1 MSTRYRN
8 LLIAT
13 ASAAGALLITFA
25 ASPAAAEGD
34 CTAVA
39 GVEAGNCSQAS
50 TTSTTVPAPSGPTVD
65 SAGAA
70 RLVELA
76 NAERRAAGV
85 GELVVRADVASIAL
99 DHSRAMAAD
108 GNLRHNDAYFAPA
121 MRQRLNAKMLG
132 ENVAMNPSVDDAHR
146 RLMDSAGHRAN
157 LLDGRFS
164 VVGVAVVRDANG
176 QRWITQNF
184 VQPAAAAAAAAPA
197 APRAARAARTARSG
211 AGAPGAGAAADAGAG
226 GGGSGEVAASPEPAA
241 QAAAPE
247 AEDVVLAGR
256 IDAGARLASSS
267 AGSGDSALILIGCL
281 ISLLAV
287 AATNRV
293 VTRRLPN

>member
-1 MSTRYRN
+1 MTTRYRN

-39 GVEAGNCSQAS
+39 GVEAGNCSQPS
-50 TTSTTVPAPSGPTVD
+50 TTSTTAPAPSGPTVD

-121 MRQRLNAKMLG
+121 MRQQLKAKMLG

-176 QRWITQNF
+176 QLWITQDF
-184 VQPAAAAAAAAPA
+184 VQPATAAAAAAPA
-197 APRAARAARTARSG
+197 AGAPRAARAARTARSG
-211 AGAPGAGAAADAGAG
+211 AGAPGAGG
-226 GGGSGEVAASPEPAA
+226 GTGEVAASPEPAA
-241 QAAAPE
+241 EAEASE

-293 VTRRLPN
+293 ITRRLPN

>member
-50 TTSTTVPAPSGPTVD
+50 TTSTTAPASSGPTVD

-121 MRQRLNAKMLG
+121 MRQQLKAKMLG

-146 RLMDSAGHRAN
+146 RLMNSAGHRAN

-164 VVGVAVVRDANG
+164 VVGMAVVRDANG
-176 QRWITQNF
+176 QLWITQDF
-184 VQPAAAAAAAAPA
+184 VQPAAAAATAAPA
-197 APRAARAARTARSG
+197 APRAARTARTARAG

-226 GGGSGEVAASPEPAA
+226 GGSGEVAASPEPAA
-241 QAAAPE
+241 EAAPPE

-293 VTRRLPN
+293 ITRRLPG

>member
-50 TTSTTVPAPSGPTVD
+50 TSSTTAPAPSGPTVD

-76 NAERRAAGV
+76 NAERRGAGV

-121 MRQRLNAKMLG
+121 MRQQLKAKMLG

-146 RLMDSAGHRAN
+146 RLMDSPGHRAN

-176 QRWITQNF
+176 QLWITQDF
-184 VQPAAAAAAAAPA
+184 VQPAAAATGAAAAPA
-197 APRAARAARTARSG
+197 APRAARTARTTRSG
-211 AGAPGAGAAADAGAG
+211 AGAAGAGAADAGA

-241 QAAAPE
+241 EAEAPK

-267 AGSGDSALILIGCL
+267 PGSGDSALILIGCL

-287 AATNRV
+287 TATNRV
-293 VTRRLPN
+293 ITRRLPN